1 MTHARTRWLMRSMG
15 QSTEWETLGMYSKE
29 EVERFRCAKGI
40 RPVATVEVPK
50 YGALG
55 TSGNGVR
62 IGCNPIQ

>member
-1 MTHARTRWLMRSMG
+1 MG